1 MLNTFICVNL
11 GANLGNDSIGYD
23 LEGIELLFLIKKVMI
38 SNMRFNLLIALFPIV
53 YLIHNC
59 EEWFLFSQNVNTI
72 AELSPSLIRGYAV
85 ENTTALVTIFSIGL
99 IIATLIP
106 FVVAIIIWNKP
117 TLFNIKILVVIAFA
131 TLINGF
137 SHVSSSLV
145 LGIIGPGLITGV
157 LICIPFS
164 SLVIIRVHKNHRFT
178 LKEYSLLG
186 LLAIIV
192 YVLAIAL
199 SWFIGYEVYRILS

>member
-1 MLNTFICVNL
+1 
-11 GANLGNDSIGYD
+11 
-23 LEGIELLFLIKKVMI
+23 
-38 SNMRFNLLIALFPIV
+38 MRFNLLIALFPIV

-59 EEWFLFSQNVNTI
+59 EEWFLFSQNVNNI
-72 AELSPSLIRGYAV
+72 AELSPNFIRGYAV

-99 IIATLIP
+99 IIATVIP
-106 FVVAIIIWNKP
+106 FVVAILIWNKP

-137 SHVSSSLV
+137 SHVLSSLA

-164 SLVIIRVHKNHRFT
+164 GLVIIRVHKNHRFA

-186 LLAIIV
+186 LISIIV

-199 SWFIGYEVYRILS
+199 SWMAGILIYKLIG